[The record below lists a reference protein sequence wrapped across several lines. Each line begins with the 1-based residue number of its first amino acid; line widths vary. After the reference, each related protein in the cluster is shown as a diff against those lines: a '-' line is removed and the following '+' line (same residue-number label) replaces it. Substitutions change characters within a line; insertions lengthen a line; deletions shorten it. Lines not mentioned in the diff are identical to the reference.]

1 MKALTM
7 TDLRKKGEV
16 PLSPKDRHSQN
27 IGTGNYNRFA
37 PLLPPPPTRGRLNS
51 KRKLDDGAQAVAPKT
66 PRLDANVVFSQLKV
80 TEDTISE
87 IRSSFADAVAIG
99 ETCYTATDGGM
110 GEAFFKLSKTIN
122 LLIENQEKVLSTV
135 VDAIGL
141 LGSRP
146 DTYASAAAAGKAD
159 ARAPRVQ
166 SQRRE
171 TDPEELKKKKVK
183 QAIIRAER
191 SVTVFDLDLGPVPVL
206 NRDTL
211 SKKVTLL
218 LHERAQQEGIYK
230 GNPAA
235 AEEAMDDVLSC
246 ASIDILGKGSRVF
259 YNKKDTCDPRN
270 GKMCTVPIKLTFR
283 DKETRFQAE
292 LALKKACKVK
302 CGTPYPKNLRGMLD
316 EFVKSCKPEHPG
328 CFILAKVD
336 AEKLLIT
343 ARARNDKGWKDV
355 NRSVAIPLDILDPA
369 ELAAAGDEE
378 MSDEVALS

>member
-37 PLLPPPPTRGRLNS
+37 PLLPPPPARGRLNS
-51 KRKLDDGAQAVAPKT
+51 KCKLDDGAQAATPKT
-66 PRLDANVVFSQLKV
+66 PRLDANVVFAQLKV
-80 TEDTISE
+80 TEDAVSE
-87 IRSSFADAVAIG
+87 IRSSFADAIAVG
-99 ETCYTATDGGM
+99 ETCYSSTDGGM
-110 GEAFFKLSKTIN
+110 GEAFFKLTKTIN

-135 VDAIGL
+135 VDAMGL
-141 LGSRP
+141 LGSSQSS
-146 DTYASAAAAGKAD
+146 YSSVAAAGNSV
-159 ARAPRVQ
+159 ARAPRGPPPRQDV
-166 SQRRE
+166 
-171 TDPEELKKKKVK
+171 DPSELKKKKVK
-183 QAIIRAER
+183 QAISRAER

-206 NRDTL
+206 NKDTL

-218 LHERAQQEGIYK
+218 LHERAQREGIYK

-235 AEEAMDDVLSC
+235 AEEAMDDILSC
-246 ASIDILGKGSRVF
+246 ASIDILGKGSRLF
-259 YNKKDTCDPRN
+259 YNRKDTTDPRN

-283 DKETRFQAE
+283 DKEVRFQAE

-302 CGTPYPKNLRGMLD
+302 CGTPYPKKLRSMLD
-316 EFVKSCKPEHPG
+316 DFVKSCKPDHPG

-343 ARARNDKGWKDV
+343 AKARNDKGWTDV
-355 NRSVAIPLDILDPA
+355 DRSVNIPLDILDPA
-369 ELAAAGDEE
+369 ELAAAADEE
-378 MSDEVALS
+378 MSDEQSLS

>member
-37 PLLPPPPTRGRLNS
+37 PLMPPPPARGRLNS
-51 KRKLDDGAQAVAPKT
+51 KRKLDDGAQAAAPKT
-66 PRLDANVVFSQLKV
+66 PRLDANVVFAQLKV
-80 TEDTISE
+80 AEDSVSE
-87 IRSSFADAVAIG
+87 IRSSFADAIAVG

-110 GEAFFKLSKTIN
+110 GEAFFKLTKTIN

-135 VDAIGL
+135 VDAMGV
-141 LGSRP
+141 LGSRQAS
-146 DTYASAAAAGKAD
+146 YASATSGNLD
-159 ARAPRVQ
+159 ARAPRGPPPRQDV
-166 SQRRE
+166 
-171 TDPEELKKKKVK
+171 DPTELKKKKVK
-183 QAIIRAER
+183 QAINRAER

-206 NRDTL
+206 NKDTL

-218 LHERAQQEGIYK
+218 LHERAQREGIYK

-235 AEEAMDDVLSC
+235 AEEAMDDILSC

-259 YNKKDTCDPRN
+259 YNRKDTSDPRN
-270 GKMCTVPIKLTFR
+270 GNMCTVPIKLTFR
-283 DKETRFQAE
+283 DKDVRFHAE

-302 CGTPYPKNLRGMLD
+302 CGTPYPKKLRSMLD
-316 EFVKSCKPEHPG
+316 DFVKSCKPDHPG

-343 ARARNDKGWKDV
+343 AKARNDKGWTDV
-355 NRSVAIPLDILDPA
+355 DRSVNIPYDILDPA
-369 ELAAAGDEE
+369 EMAATGDDE
-378 MSDEVALS
+378 MSEDLSLS

>member
-1 MKALTM
+1 M
-7 TDLRKKGEV
+7 
-16 PLSPKDRHSQN
+16 
-27 IGTGNYNRFA
+27 
-37 PLLPPPPTRGRLNS
+37 PPPPARGRLNS

-80 TEDTISE
+80 TEDAMSE
-87 IRSSFADAVAIG
+87 IRSSFADAVAVG
-99 ETCYTATDGGM
+99 ETCYTATDGAM

-141 LGSRP
+141 LGARP
-146 DTYASAAAAGKAD
+146 DSYASAAAAGKTD
-159 ARAPRVQ
+159 ARAPRAH

-171 TDPEELKKKKVK
+171 TDPGELKKKKVR
-183 QAIIRAER
+183 QAIARAER

-206 NRDTL
+206 NKDTL

-235 AEEAMDDVLSC
+235 AEEAMDDLLSC
-246 ASIDILGKGSRVF
+246 ASIDILGKGSRIF
-259 YNKKDTCDPRN
+259 YNKKDNCDPRN
-270 GKMCTVPIKLTFR
+270 GKMCTVPIKLSFR

-316 EFVKSCKPEHPG
+316 DFVKSCKPEHPG

-343 ARARNDKGWKDV
+343 ARARSDKGWKDV
-355 NRSVAIPLDILDPA
+355 NRSVPIPLDILDPA
-369 ELAAAGDEE
+369 ELAAVGDEE
-378 MSDEVALS
+378 MSEEISLS

>member
-1 MKALTM
+1 M
-7 TDLRKKGEV
+7 
-16 PLSPKDRHSQN
+16 
-27 IGTGNYNRFA
+27 
-37 PLLPPPPTRGRLNS
+37 PPPPARGRLNS

-80 TEDTISE
+80 TEDAISE
-87 IRSSFADAVAIG
+87 IRSSFADAVAVG
-99 ETCYTATDGGM
+99 ETCYTATDGAM
-110 GEAFFKLSKTIN
+110 GEAFFKLTKTIN

-135 VDAIGL
+135 VDAVGP

-146 DTYASAAAAGKAD
+146 SSYASAAATGKKD
-159 ARAPRVQ
+159 AHAPRGQ
-166 SQRRE
+166 PQRQE
-171 TDPEELKKKKVK
+171 VDPTELKKKKVK
-183 QAIIRAER
+183 QAISRAER

-206 NRDTL
+206 NKDTL

-218 LHERAQQEGIYK
+218 LHERAQHEGIYK

-235 AEEAMDDVLSC
+235 AEEAMDDILSC
-246 ASIDILGKGSRVF
+246 ASIDIMGKGSRVF
-259 YNKKDTCDPRN
+259 FNRKDNCDPRN

-302 CGTPYPKNLRGMLD
+302 CGTPYPKNLRSMID
-316 EFVKSCKPEHPG
+316 DFVKSCKPEHPG

-343 ARARNDKGWKDV
+343 ARARSDKGWKDV
-355 NRSVAIPLDILDPA
+355 DRFVNIPHDILDPD

-378 MSDEVALS
+378 MSDEVSLS